1 MDQLSIGGLVYFV
14 VVMILSFSVRG
25 SAGFGGLN
33 APLLL
38 IVLPAKVI
46 VPALVMLGVLSSLA
60 IVMRDHRFIQWRHV
74 ARTLPYGLIGVVLGV
89 LVFKELDAK
98 AIEKGLG
105 LFILGYGLYSQW
117 RVSRPPG
124 PSRVPPNLL
133 AAVAGLVAGLIGTMF
148 GALAGVFVAVYFDV
162 LGMSK
167 HEFRATM
174 AATLF
179 LMGIGRTIGY
189 LAVDAINA
197 DVMIAFAAALPLMG
211 LGVVLGHRLH
221 AQLNQA
227 GFARLVSVLFVLI
240 GSFLLFR

>member
-1 MDQLSIGGLVYFV
+1 LDQLSVGGLVYFV

-60 IVMRDHRFIQWRHV
+60 IVMRDHRYIQWRHV

-89 LVFKELDAK
+89 MVFKELDAK

-124 PSRVPPNLL
+124 PSRVPPVSS
-133 AAVAGLVAGLIGTMF
+133 APCSAHWPACSWRCISTSSTCRSTSF
-148 GALAGVFVAVYFDV
+148 GRRWRPR
-162 LGMSK
+162 S
-167 HEFRATM
+167 
-174 AATLF
+174 
-179 LMGIGRTIGY
+179 
-189 LAVDAINA
+189 
-197 DVMIAFAAALPLMG
+197 
-211 LGVVLGHRLH
+211 
-221 AQLNQA
+221 
-227 GFARLVSVLFVLI
+227 S
-240 GSFLLFR
+240 